1 MKLKRVITLKMSG
14 DDVRQLQIKLKEFGF
29 LKEKVDG
36 HFGQNTLV
44 AVTTF
49 QRKIGIKAKSKE
61 SFSYGNGVY
70 DILLENLVNQDDEEN
85 ISGYQLSY
93 VTKEKAQEE
102 GWDEESEGGFYWGF
116 SLSTEDGEL
125 LIEPTLN
132 IKSFINY
139 FVKVLYG
146 NLKSK
151 IILKQRE
158 LSQLQDIESY
168 LNSL

>member
-1 MKLKRVITLKMSG
+1 MKAISVNEAVNFERSS
-14 DDVRQLQIKLKEFGF
+14 DPKEFMEIG
-29 LKEKVDG
+29 LTYKRRIQDLIEG
-36 HFGQNTLV
+36 L
-44 AVTTF
+44 
-49 QRKIGIKAKSKE
+49 RKIGIKAKSKE
-61 SFSYGNGVY
+61 SFSYGKGVY

-139 FVKVLYG
+139 FVKVLYW